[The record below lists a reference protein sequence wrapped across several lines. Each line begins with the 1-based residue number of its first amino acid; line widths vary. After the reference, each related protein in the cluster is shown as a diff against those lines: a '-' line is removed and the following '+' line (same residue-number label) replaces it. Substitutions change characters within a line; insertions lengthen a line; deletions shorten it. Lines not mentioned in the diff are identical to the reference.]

1 MPKLYHVSRFSNLT
15 TLIPKAPQNI
25 LTHYG
30 LEDGVTKRVSFAPS
44 IALCLRGLGLAKI
57 ITNKDLFV
65 YSPVNVDRK
74 YLLKPKPEQVP
85 DVRLTNEYW
94 YLKPVNVKL
103 VAVIRGGKVIDPRVY
118 FIGGPKSP
126 LFSIS
131 NGYEYQVTKRY
142 RNRVKK

>member
-1 MPKLYHVSRFSNLT
+1 MPRLYHVSRFPNVT

-44 IALCLRGLGLAKI
+44 IAHCLRGIGQAKT

-65 YSPVNVDRK
+65 YSPVNVDQK
-74 YLLKPKPEQVP
+74 YLLKPKPDQVP

-94 YLKPVNVKL
+94 YLRPVNVKL